1 MPSFF
6 IEEDP
11 LTGIR
16 SKRGFTLIELL
27 VVIAIIAI
35 LAAILFPV
43 FARAR
48 EAARKSTC
56 QSNLKQLALGIRMYM
71 QDFDEKYPQK
81 GNTGYDGY
89 DENWAG
95 HGGWQT
101 GQIVLGDALNP
112 YLKNAAIW
120 QCPSDQNVSNNPR
133 VVNRRWSSYHFRH
146 FLSAPPNYGWG
157 LEFGDSSLAYPAS
170 IFMFCEV
177 DYANHEKGAGMKAT
191 SNFAF
196 ADGHVKAFQNDRI
209 IQSNGDYHWPRNG
222 WLSCCPPGQLDA
234 NPDY

>member
-1 MPSFF
+1 M
-6 IEEDP
+6 
-11 LTGIR
+11 TGSQ

-56 QSNLKQLALGIRMYM
+56 QSNLKQLCLGIRMYM
-71 QDFDEKYPQK
+71 QDFDEKFPQK

-101 GQIVLGDALNP
+101 NQIVLGDALNP

-120 QCPSDQNVSNNPR
+120 ECPSDQNVSNNPR
-133 VVNRRWSSYHFRH
+133 KVNSRWSSYHYRH
-146 FLSAPPNYGWG
+146 FLSSPPNYGWG
-157 LEFGDSSLAYPAS
+157 LEFRDASLTYPSAV
-170 IFMFCEV
+170 FMFCET
-177 DYANHEKGAGMKAT
+177 DYSTHERGAGMSAT
-191 SNFAF
+191 SNFGF
-196 ADGHVKAFQNDRI
+196 ADGHVKAVKNNRI
-209 IQSNGDYHWPRNG
+209 IAANCDYHWPRID
-222 WLSCCPPGQLDA
+222 WYACCPPGALDPK
-234 NPDY
+234 PDL